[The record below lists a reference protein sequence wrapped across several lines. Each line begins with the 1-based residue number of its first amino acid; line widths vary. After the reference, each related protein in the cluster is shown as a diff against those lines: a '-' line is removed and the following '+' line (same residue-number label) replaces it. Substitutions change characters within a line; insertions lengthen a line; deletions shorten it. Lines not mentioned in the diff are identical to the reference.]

1 MAEQRLTVRNSQN
14 INAIRCLDTRELWP
28 KCQLERYGT
37 ANSHFRYLSHPE
49 QAYFPG
55 FA

>member
-1 MAEQRLTVRNSQN
+1 MRSSNKRPN
-14 INAIRCLDTRELWP
+14 
-28 KCQLERYGT
+28 QLERYRT
-37 ANSHFRYLSHPE
+37 AGGSFRYLAHPE